1 MHINLIPTA
10 IKFTV
15 VSRSAEFSHFLSRLF
30 FLLTLFH
37 IAIATPIDLAL
48 HTHNRH
54 DGSSAPLDD
63 WNHISNRISN
73 TGITNQTERRSFLM
87 FHSHSGGIKGHIRCD
102 KITALNNNDSK

>member
-15 VSRSAEFSHFLSRLF
+15 VSRYAEFSHFTSF

-48 HTHNRH
+48 HIHNRL
-54 DGSSAPLDD
+54 DGSCALPDD
-63 WNHISNRISN
+63 SDHIPNRISN
-73 TGITNQTERRSFLM
+73 TGITNAEKELLM
-87 FHSHSGGIKGHIRCD
+87 FHSLSGGIKGQIRCD
-102 KITALNNNDSK
+102 KITALSNSHSK